1 MSRMVHNQCTA
12 KTMIANIFVV
22 VIQFFKGIF
31 IIRVGAKFVSS
42 LPHKKSI
49 GTPLDGDAQRF
60 NVETGGHWVRI
71 QRVLNK

>member
-1 MSRMVHNQCTA
+1 
-12 KTMIANIFVV
+12 MIANIFVV
-22 VIQFFKGIF
+22 VILFFKGIF

-60 NVETGGHWVRI
+60 NVETGGH
-71 QRVLNK
+71 